1 MGSYGIPFT
10 KKKDSLLVCYPG
22 AGYSAEGAAD
32 AQLPLRPGPATSFL
46 LPQLI
51 KPPSVQ
57 KPASAPAAALAQTV
71 AREQQKRQN
80 RTHVDS
86 RKRVVVVGDGFGG
99 LQVVR
104 ELAKDK
110 NLIITVI
117 DRSNHHLF
125 QPLLYQVATAL
136 LTTSEIAIPT
146 RAVFKKRKNVEVIMA
161 EVTDIDKENKIIF
174 YDSNRSV
181 RYDYLVLAMGAQTSY
196 FGNDAWRNHT
206 IGLKSIRDALE
217 IRKQILLALEEAE
230 KQPEQAHKLLN
241 FLIVGG
247 GPTGVEMAGAISE
260 LTHQIIRK
268 EYRFID
274 TTKTQI
280 TLIDAGSKLLSA
292 FAPEHSEYAHR
303 QLEKRGVRVL
313 LNTMVSNIDS
323 KGVQIKDGNLLEAH
337 LIIWAAGVEGNPF
350 SQKLGVPLTRAKTVL
365 VNQFCSL
372 DQYPEI
378 FVIGDMAAFM
388 GVEGKPLP
396 GVSPVAMQQG
406 RYVGK
411 LIRGELA
418 GAPRKEGFTYFDK
431 GSMAIIGRNDAVAQ
445 TRLMKLRGFMGWL
458 AWLFVH
464 ILYLASW
471 RNRLFTFMSW
481 VWSYITFGAA
491 ARLIPNLAQATE
503 PVPLHEHIKFPDRK
517 FLRQEDAKK
526 DIAQKQES

>member
-1 MGSYGIPFT
+1 
-10 KKKDSLLVCYPG
+10 
-22 AGYSAEGAAD
+22 
-32 AQLPLRPGPATSFL
+32 
-46 LPQLI
+46 
-51 KPPSVQ
+51 
-57 KPASAPAAALAQTV
+57 
-71 AREQQKRQN
+71 
-80 RTHVDS
+80 VDK
-86 RKRVVVVGDGFGG
+86 RKRIVVVGDGFGG
-99 LQVVR
+99 LVAIR

-110 NLIITVI
+110 DLLITVI

-136 LTTSEIAIPT
+136 LTTSEIAMPT
-146 RAVFKKRKNVEVIMA
+146 RAVFKDRKNVEVVMA

-174 YDSNRSV
+174 YDTDKSV

-217 IRKQILLALEEAE
+217 IRKQILLAFEEAE
-230 KQPEQAHKLLN
+230 KRPEQCGKYLN
-241 FLIVGG
+241 FMIVGG
-247 GPTGVEMAGAISE
+247 GPTGVELAGAISE
-260 LTHQIIRK
+260 LTREILRK
-268 EYRFID
+268 EYRYID
-274 TTKTQI
+274 TTQTRI
-280 TLIDAGSKLLSA
+280 TLIDAGTRLLSA
-292 FAPEHSEYAHR
+292 FAPDHSEYAQK
-303 QLEKRGVRVL
+303 QLEKRGVTVM

-323 KGVQIKDGNLLEAH
+323 AGVQIKDGPLLEAH

-350 SQKLGVPLTRAKTVL
+350 GQKLGVPLTRAKTVL

-372 DQYPEI
+372 DQYPDI

-388 GVEGKPLP
+388 GVDGKPLP

-411 LIRGELA
+411 LIREELRGTA
-418 GAPRKEGFTYFDK
+418 RSKPFTYFDK
-431 GSMAIIGRNDAVAQ
+431 GSMAIIGRSDAVAQ
-445 TRLMKLRGFMGWL
+445 TRLLKLRGFMGWM

-471 RNRLFTFMSW
+471 RNRIFTFMSW

-491 ARLIPNLAQATE
+491 ARLIPNLAQAAE
-503 PVPLHEHIKFPDRK
+503 PVPQDEHVKFPDRK

-526 DIAQKQES
+526 DIAKKVEG